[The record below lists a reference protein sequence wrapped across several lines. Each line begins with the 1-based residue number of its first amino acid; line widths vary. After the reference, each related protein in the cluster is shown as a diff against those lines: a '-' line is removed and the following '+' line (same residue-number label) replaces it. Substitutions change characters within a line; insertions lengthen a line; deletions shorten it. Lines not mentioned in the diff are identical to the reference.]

1 MKTAQRALTPRTRP
15 VILFFL
21 LTISI
26 FAPKPDAAQAATTG
40 LWVTPLELD
49 FGPTG
54 VGATSPQAVVTITNY
69 STSTLNNFSGGG
81 LTAPFGVSQ
90 DCAAGVPAGGHCHYY
105 FTFSPTT
112 EGDFSATSSSG
123 SNLGNISI
131 KVRGS
136 GVGAKVVYDAHAL
149 DMGSLTVNTSAA
161 EQVVTLRNVGLAPL
175 DDFAGGGLAAP
186 FSASQDCAGGVAP
199 GGSCHYYFGFSPTSA
214 GSFSAT
220 SSTSTNGGPVAISV
234 KGSGRALFSLGSGQR
249 VSPLSLDFGPVGVG
263 VTSPELQARLVN
275 QSLISAISNFSGG
288 GVNAPFQAS
297 QDCAG
302 GVPTGGNC
310 AFYYRFSPTT
320 AGEFAATS
328 SVNDSF
334 GSFSIQLHG
343 TGVAPSQ
350 SVSPLWLDFGP
361 QAFNTTSATQTVTIT
376 NTGLSP
382 LTSWSGGGVAAPFSA
397 SQDCASGLQPGASC
411 KFYYTFTPTGRG
423 FFTATSTVNT
433 EAGPISIALQ
443 GGAHASEYQVAITK
457 SGDGSGSVTSSP
469 ARINCGSTCSGAFTA
484 GSTIALSNIP
494 DEYSQFNGWSGACN
508 GTGACSITATADK
521 NNKIFRTLPTH
532 PRGLKPPVA
541 ESSSAWSGLPPAWHV
556 TPAWPGH

>member
-1 MKTAQRALTPRTRP
+1 
-15 VILFFL
+15 
-21 LTISI
+21 
-26 FAPKPDAAQAATTG
+26 
-40 LWVTPLELD
+40 
-49 FGPTG
+49 
-54 VGATSPQAVVTITNY
+54 
-69 STSTLNNFSGGG
+69 
-81 LTAPFGVSQ
+81 
-90 DCAAGVPAGGHCHYY
+90 
-105 FTFSPTT
+105 
-112 EGDFSATSSSG
+112 
-123 SNLGNISI
+123 
-131 KVRGS
+131 
-136 GVGAKVVYDAHAL
+136 
-149 DMGSLTVNTSAA
+149 
-161 EQVVTLRNVGLAPL
+161 
-175 DDFAGGGLAAP
+175 
-186 FSASQDCAGGVAP
+186 
-199 GGSCHYYFGFSPTSA
+199 
-214 GSFSAT
+214 
-220 SSTSTNGGPVAISV
+220 
-234 KGSGRALFSLGSGQR
+234 
-249 VSPLSLDFGPVGVG
+249 VGVG

-334 GSFSIQLHG
+334 GSFNIQLHG

-423 FFTATSTVNT
+423 FFTATSTFST

-521 NNKIFRTLPTH
+521 NVSASFSKDTAHKARIGASNYFPTLALAYQSASAVSSDTIQAWGTEFTENLICDAAKNVILSGGFNGDYSP
-532 PRGLKPPVA
+532 
-541 ESSSAWSGLPPAWHV
+541 SSSKYTSLHGVLTLNSGSLTV
-556 TPAWPGH
+556 DRLVIL